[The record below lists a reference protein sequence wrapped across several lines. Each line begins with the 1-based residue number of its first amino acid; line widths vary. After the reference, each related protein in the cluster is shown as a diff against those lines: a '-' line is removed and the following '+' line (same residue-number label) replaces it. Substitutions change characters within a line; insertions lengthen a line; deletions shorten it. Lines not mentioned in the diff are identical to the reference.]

1 MLPLHW
7 NEGRLQPNSRCRLI
21 HDGFFTR
28 SSCFVEQTCGC
39 MCSDISPRRPVSQSC
54 IIALQFVS
62 TVFDMQEPSASC
74 RSAKTFRTQC
84 KYLEASEYEMLQAL
98 KLMKPLSRQL
108 CSRISGLYLLGRDG
122 FKAYRLATRP
132 F

>member
-21 HDGFFTR
+21 HDGFLAR
-28 SSCFVEQTCGC
+28 SSCFVQQTCGC
-39 MCSDISPRRPVSQSC
+39 MCSDISRRRPVSQSC

-62 TVFDMQEPSASC
+62 TVFDTQEPSASC
-74 RSAKTFRTQC
+74 RRAKTLRTQC

-98 KLMKPLSRQL
+98 KLMKPLSWQL
-108 CSRISGLYLLGRDG
+108 PSRTSGLYLPLRDG
-122 FKAYRLATRP
+122 LKAYRLATRP
-132 F
+132 Y